1 MSNIGKNKRR
11 QLTCFDCIHNQT
23 LSVDSVEEVD
33 TLNWLSEACKLSII
47 NDFSYQPPSF
57 ELFEAEKY
65 QDINN
70 KTKTLF
76 REHQYTPDWILSFS
90 PSSQLELAKE
100 FKVSYNELSN
110 NCCSVYI
117 DSKGT
122 FNVTE
127 RAFGYNQKWVWQKFK
142 TYIYKL
148 VPKKF
153 FQKFGVPEASINT
166 AKTKKPRKIFQGL
179 KQIKDIFKLAT

>member
-1 MSNIGKNKRR
+1 
-11 QLTCFDCIHNQT
+11 
-23 LSVDSVEEVD
+23 
-33 TLNWLSEACKLSII
+33 
-47 NDFSYQPPSF
+47 
-57 ELFEAEKY
+57 
-65 QDINN
+65 
-70 KTKTLF
+70 
-76 REHQYTPDWILSFS
+76 LSFS

-110 NCCSVYI
+110 NYCSVYI

-166 AKTKKPRKIFQGL
+166 TKTKKPRKIFQGL

>member
-1 MSNIGKNKRR
+1 MGKNKRR
-11 QLTCFDCIHNQT
+11 QLTCFDDIHNQT
-23 LSVDSVEEVD
+23 LSVDSTEEVD
-33 TLNWLSEACKLSII
+33 TLNWLSEACKLSVI
-47 NDFSYQPPSF
+47 NDFSYQPPAF
-57 ELFEAEKY
+57 NLFESEKY

-70 KTKTLF
+70 KSKTLF
-76 REHQYTPDWILSFS
+76 REHIYTPDWVLMFV
-90 PSSQLELAKE
+90 PSAQLELAKE

-110 NCCSVYI
+110 NNCSVYI

-148 VPKKF
+148 VPKMF
-153 FQKFGVPEASINT
+153 FKKFGVPEASIYT
-166 AKTKKPRKIFQGL
+166 SKTKKPRKIFQGL
-179 KQIKDIFKLAT
+179 KHIKDIFF